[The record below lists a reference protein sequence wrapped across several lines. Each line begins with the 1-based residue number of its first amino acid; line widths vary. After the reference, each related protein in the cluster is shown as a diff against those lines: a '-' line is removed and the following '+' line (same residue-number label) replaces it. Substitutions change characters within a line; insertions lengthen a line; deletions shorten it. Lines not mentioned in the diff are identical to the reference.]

1 MQCTDGTAA
10 ADCIPECSA
19 ARHGFILL
27 LNLNGDDTN
36 LSCNLAH
43 GLYSWMGAA
52 SEGGYLGADFAS
64 FLSAVISGAAG
75 AYIVT
80 LTEDAGIGTDL
91 TIRPGQDVRI
101 SADPGLAAA
110 PSWGSGGFTVQE
122 RGSLSL
128 TFLAVRGAI
137 GAEQG
142 GASLSLSRCA
152 LLPGRDGAADRM
164 LFHDATVRITDTDL
178 GYRGFTSIGGN
189 VVIRSSTTVACT
201 GCLRTLGCVVD
212 TVGASAQSMSG
223 CQPNLIQAR
232 DGAHITLAEME
243 IYPLLLA
250 LLKDVSRG
258 QNPEAQNPRV
268 EDTACGNTITFDQVS
283 IIGRPSYGVLTGTLA
298 VGPRGS
304 YDATGQLSI
313 TREPPGFLDSTSA
326 QGATA
331 CEAFAVGETCDS
343 VCAARGMVCDTV
355 SSDIMFAREGY
366 PCVNC
371 MGTCGCARTQNAGV
385 AFSNLACTEFGH
397 SRRHDSMFANA
408 RIPASANG
416 WVAMVVK
423 CATDDESAALD
434 RGTQLSI
441 DGSRLA
447 GAEVH
452 DLRCLTQQFR
462 RPNAARWMLC
472 WH

>member
-1 MQCTDGTAA
+1 MVQLCAGAGGGAGASAAVGSSLAEQLSVQCTDGTAA
-10 ADCIPECSA
+10 EDCIPECNA
-19 ARHGFILL
+19 VRHGFILL
-27 LNLNGDDTN
+27 LNLDGDDTK

-258 QNPEAQNPRV
+258 QNPGAQNPRV

-313 TREPPGFLDSTSA
+313 TREPPASSTQRRRKVPPRARLS
-326 QGATA
+326 QLGRRVTA
-331 CEAFAVGETCDS
+331 CALHVGW
-343 VCAARGMVCDTV
+343 CAIRSALTSCSPGRDTPASIV
-355 SSDIMFAREGY
+355 WA
-366 PCVNC
+366 P
-371 MGTCGCARTQNAGV
+371 AGV
-385 AFSNLACTEFGH
+385 PGLRMLAWLFP
-397 SRRHDSMFANA
+397 
-408 RIPASANG
+408 I
-416 WVAMVVK
+416 
-423 CATDDESAALD
+423 
-434 RGTQLSI
+434 
-441 DGSRLA
+441 
-447 GAEVH
+447 
-452 DLRCLTQQFR
+452 
-462 RPNAARWMLC
+462 
-472 WH
+472 